1 MKILVAAILLNFL
14 FSQGIS
20 AQQFNLEANYLN
32 VDGEMVVFK
41 PGDKKNKNVVAYFGH
56 FGIPTDI
63 EKKDGFTILSYFYIP
78 LTPLSA
84 PSAWNLDEDKV
95 LELVEITSEVKGDI
109 YYHFV
114 LTDKLLTES
123 PLVSYIYSVNKG
135 VIMFELLTDH
145 PEQLYHKSYTLIDD
159 FGLGSLQKN
168 GADR

>member
-1 MKILVAAILLNFL
+1 M
-14 FSQGIS
+14 
-20 AQQFNLEANYLN
+20 
-32 VDGEMVVFK
+32 
-41 PGDKKNKNVVAYFGH
+41 
-56 FGIPTDI
+56 
-63 EKKDGFTILSYFYIP
+63 
-78 LTPLSA
+78 
-84 PSAWNLDEDKV
+84 
-95 LELVEITSEVKGDI
+95 EITSEVKGDI